1 MEFPVTGLIILVAAI
16 WLFFFRPRWLYPAL
30 IISIPFS
37 ATAIVNFS
45 MNGSQLGLGRSPE
58 KSIMAFQLFTVLWIV
73 REAFSRIP
81 QWRRKGWFLTRRS
94 RFWLLAFI
102 GAVALSLCV
111 PLLFNG
117 TSSVASF
124 EAAGGDYFV
133 ASVPLQFTRYN
144 VTQFLYLAF
153 GIMMSIFIAAENWHP
168 ARLLSTLK
176 LYLWSCVFVAA
187 WGLFQFWCYMTR
199 HSYPAYIFNTSN
211 NLSATGY
218 METIGATGFTWGRI
232 SSVVQEPSVL
242 AYVLV
247 AGLALLLVCPA
258 FRWPIWTRG
267 WNWLAIVLTVA
278 ALTAS
283 TSTTAYVGMFAILI
297 LVGVALMRAGKRQW
311 KNCAVVAVAGLV
323 TGAFLVERVPLLSSL
338 ADYLLLHKYSG
349 MNSGSTRLESVKI
362 AAQSF
367 LHYPILGA
375 GWPTVESWDLVLLIL
390 ANMGIAG
397 LLAFAAFLLPVFR
410 SLWHLNSNG
419 SFLATMVLPV
429 LAWALLSAEGG
440 GLSYGMGFFWLVF
453 GLGAGAAVAAKME
466 FPATLAAHRE
476 GKAKWLPTA
485 GVRRSDGEH
494 ALRGLGPQGAAHR

>member
-187 WGLFQFWCYMTR
+187 WGIYQLWCNVTG
-199 HSYPAYIFNTSN
+199 HAYAAQIFNTSK
-211 NLSATGY
+211 NLSSMGY
-218 METIGATGFTWGRI
+218 METFSMGSLIVDRI
-232 SSVVQEPSVL
+232 SSVALEPSDLAEEVL
-242 AYVLV
+242 FAFVV
-247 AGLALLLVCPA
+247 LLVCLGLRRAILP
-258 FRWPIWTRG
+258 RG
-267 WNWLAIVLTVA
+267 WNWLAVFLIGIVLLMSTSSTAYFGIFAAMTLSGVALARAGSHRWKHYVALTVA
-278 ALTAS
+278 ILTLGVLLTA
-283 TSTTAYVGMFAILI
+283 
-297 LVGVALMRAGKRQW
+297 W
-311 KNCAVVAVAGLV
+311 
-323 TGAFLVERVPLLSSL
+323 VPLVNTIVQNAIFL
-338 ADYLLLHKYSG
+338 KYVNGSG
-349 MNSGSTRLESVKI
+349 HTRLESVQN
-362 AAQSF
+362 AARAF
-367 LHYPILGA
+367 ARYPILGS
-375 GWPTVESWDLVLLIL
+375 GWPAVQSYDLLFLIL
-390 ANMGIAG
+390 ANTGLIGLIAFAG
-397 LLAFAAFLLPVFR
+397 LLLPVLR
-410 SLWHLNSNG
+410 GLWRLTASRN
-419 SFLATMVLPV
+419 FLATVI
-429 LAWALLSAEGG
+429 LSAIAVALILAEGK
-440 GLSYGMGFFWLVF
+440 GLTYGPGYFWLYL
-453 GLGAGAAVAAKME
+453 GLATGAVAA
-466 FPATLAAHRE
+466 
-476 GKAKWLPTA
+476 AKSEPSLE
-485 GVRRSDGEH
+485 VVK
-494 ALRGLGPQGAAHR
+494 RGARLGPHTIQTGTT